1 MDIQDRVFEIHRP
14 HRRLWTLYLIRCLLA
29 FPVAPIALPVLWFRY
44 HTMRFRFDAEGV
56 NMSWGII
63 FRREIQL
70 TYSRIQDIHLSSG
83 LIQRWLGLADIQ
95 VQTASGSAQAEM
107 TLEGLVEHEMVRDFL
122 YQRMRGLRDHPRAVV
137 APRAPE
143 PAAAGDSTAEL
154 LHEILLEVRGARE
167 ALERAAR

>member
-1 MDIQDRVFEIHRP
+1 MDLQDRVFAIHRP
-14 HRRLWTLYLIRCLLA
+14 HPRLWTLYLIRCVLM
-29 FPVAPIALPVLWFRY
+29 FPLAPIALPVLWFRY

-56 NMSWGII
+56 NMRWGII

-83 LIQRWLGLADIQ
+83 LVQRWLGLADIQ

-107 TLEGLVEHEMVRDFL
+107 TLEGLLEHEMVRDFL
-122 YQRMRGLRDHPRAVV
+122 YQRMRGLRDHPHADAVTA
-137 APRAPE
+137 APAQD
-143 PAAAGDSTAEL
+143 ASTAKL
-154 LHEILLEVRGARE
+154 LHDILVEVRGARE